1 MGQHFLGDPRIL
13 ARIVDAL
20 EPSSDD
26 HVVEI
31 GAGKGSLTRVLAS
44 RVNTV
49 VAVEKDRAL
58 ARDCGLWIADC
69 GLKNVTIVEGD
80 ILRLDWRD
88 LVPQSAIRNPQF
100 KVLGN
105 IPYYITTPIIELAL
119 RRRPALIVLLVQEEV
134 ADRIVAPPGSKTYG
148 ALSVGAQVEARVE
161 KLFVV
166 KAGSFVPPPKVTSAV
181 IRLRPLDRPLVGAAD
196 VPGFRAFV
204 SACFSLRRKQ
214 LRHILR
220 SITGQ
225 SPESVDAAL
234 ATLGLEPRA
243 RPETL
248 APERF
253 VALWHWSR
261 LASEGAIVK

>member
-1 MGQHFLGDPRIL
+1 
-13 ARIVDAL
+13 
-20 EPSSDD
+20 
-26 HVVEI
+26 
-31 GAGKGSLTRVLAS
+31 
-44 RVNTV
+44 V
-49 VAVEKDRAL
+49 VAVEKDRGL
-58 ARDCGLWIADC
+58 AEQCRVKNAECRISNVEVVEAD
-69 GLKNVTIVEGD
+69 V
-80 ILRLDWRD
+80 LRLDWQT
-88 LVPQSAIRNPQF
+88 LIPHSAFDIRHF

-119 RRRPALIVLLVQEEV
+119 RQRPGLIVLLVQEEV
-134 ADRIVAPPGSKTYG
+134 ADRIVSPPGSKTYG
-148 ALSVGAQVEARVE
+148 ALSVGVQVETRVE

-181 IRLRPLDRPLVGAAD
+181 IRLQPLDQPLVRAAD

-225 SPESVDAAL
+225 SPESVDSVL

-253 VALWHWSR
+253 VALWRWSR

>member
-1 MGQHFLGDPRIL
+1 
-13 ARIVDAL
+13 
-20 EPSSDD
+20 
-26 HVVEI
+26 
-31 GAGKGSLTRVLAS
+31 
-44 RVNTV
+44 V
-49 VAVEKDRAL
+49 VAVEKDRRL
-58 ARDCGLWIADC
+58 AEECRMKNGECGISNVEVVEADV
-69 GLKNVTIVEGD
+69 LRVDWQTL
-80 ILRLDWRD
+80 ILH
-88 LVPQSAIRNPQF
+88 SAFDFRHF

-119 RRRPALIVLLVQEEV
+119 RLRPGLIVLLVQEEV
-134 ADRIVAPPGSKTYG
+134 ADRIESPPGSKTYG
-148 ALSVGAQVEARVE
+148 ALSVGVQAEARVE

-181 IRLRPLDRPLVGAAD
+181 IRLRPLDRPLVAAAD

-220 SITGQ
+220 SITGRT
-225 SPESVDAAL
+225 PESVDAAL

-248 APERF
+248 APEWF
-253 VALWHWSR
+253 VALWRWSR